1 MEPSLISF
9 LSFLITF
16 QLLFVGI
23 FLITHKKGNR
33 RNNILLGTIFILIA
47 WNMGN
52 LTLQMNGVVFKWE
65 FLQDIDDGFFLLYG
79 PIFYLYA
86 QGVIF
91 KDFKLSRGNLLHLI
105 PYLLL
110 TISLLSFK
118 NLTPVTSE
126 DIIMN
131 DLPWQ
136 FYLIGALMYAHFF
149 VYLGLTYKSLLKYRK
164 IIKENY
170 SQIDQINL
178 DWLSVSI
185 NTFALVAFV
194 SLIQSFIT
202 LAENRSVFMVT
213 SVLLL
218 IFIFYFVNKVILK
231 ALRQPEIFAG
241 IAQNETSKYLGSNL
255 TPSQIEEYK
264 KQLLALLNTEKP
276 FLNPQVSL
284 TDLSE
289 KLSVST
295 KHLSQVINQ
304 SFNKSFFDFVNTYR
318 IQEVQQILKESK
330 DDKLTV
336 LEAMYEAGFNSK
348 SSFNTAFK
356 KETGQTPSEFR
367 KKHLTNAFDILIS
380 VDCDNHSGD
389 ICCIIY

>member
-1 MEPSLISF
+1 MDPSLISF

-33 RNNILLGTIFILIA
+33 RNNSLLGTIFILIA
-47 WNMGN
+47 WNMVD
-52 LTLQMNGVVFKWE
+52 LTLQMNGVVFTWQ
-65 FLQDIDDGFFLLYG
+65 FLQHIDDGFFLLYG
-79 PIFYLYA
+79 PIFYLYG

-91 KDFKLSRGNLLHLI
+91 RDFKLSRGNLLHLI

-110 TISLLSFK
+110 TISLLFFR
-118 NLTPVTSE
+118 NIRPVTSE
-126 DIIMN
+126 EIIKN
-131 DLPWQ
+131 GLPWQ
-136 FYLIGALMYAHFF
+136 FYLISALMYAHFF
-149 VYLGLTYKSLLKYRK
+149 VYLGLTYQSLLKYRK
-164 IIKENY
+164 IIKDNY

-185 NTFALVAFV
+185 KTFGLVAFL
-194 SLIQSFIT
+194 SLIQSFIA
-202 LAENRSVFMVT
+202 LAENRSVFMVAL
-213 SVLLL
+213 VLLL

-264 KQLLALLNTEKP
+264 KQLLALLRTEKP

-284 TDLSE
+284 ADLSE

-304 SFNKSFFDFVNTYR
+304 SFNKNFFDFINNYR
-318 IQEVQQILKESK
+318 IQEVQQILKESR

-356 KETGQTPSEFR
+356 KETGRTPSEFR
-367 KKHLTNAFDILIS
+367 KTIS
-380 VDCDNHSGD
+380 
-389 ICCIIY
+389 

>member
-1 MEPSLISF
+1 MDPSLISF

-33 RNNILLGTIFILIA
+33 RNNILLGSIFILIA
-47 WNMGN
+47 WNMGD
-52 LTLQMNGVVFKWE
+52 LTLQINGVVLKWE
-65 FLQDIDDGFFLLYG
+65 FLHHIDAGFFLLYG

-91 KDFKLSRGNLLHLI
+91 RDFKLSSGNLLHLI

-110 TISLLSFK
+110 TISLLSLR
-118 NLTPVTSE
+118 NLTPITSE
-126 DIIMN
+126 EIIKN

-136 FYLIGALMYAHFF
+136 FYLLSALMYTHFL
-149 VYLGLTYKSLLKYRK
+149 VYLGLTYKSLWKYRK
-164 IIKENY
+164 IIKNKY

-178 DWLSVSI
+178 DWLSFSL
-185 NTFALVAFV
+185 NTFGLLTFV
-194 SLIQSFIT
+194 SLIQNFIA

-213 SVLLL
+213 LVLLL

-241 IAQNETSKYLGSNL
+241 ITQNETAKYLGSNL
-255 TPSQIEEYK
+255 TPDQVEEYK
-264 KQLLALLNTEKP
+264 EKLLALFRSEKP
-276 FLNPQVSL
+276 FLDPQVSL
-284 TDLSE
+284 ADLSE

-304 SFNKSFFDFVNTYR
+304 SFNKSFFDFINNFR
-318 IQEVQQILKESK
+318 IQEVQQILKESR

-356 KETGQTPSEFR
+356 KETGQTPTEFR
-367 KKHLTNAFDILIS
+367 KTI
-380 VDCDNHSGD
+380 
-389 ICCIIY
+389 

>member
-1 MEPSLISF
+1 MDLSLISL

-33 RNNILLGTIFILIA
+33 RNNILLSTLFILIA
-47 WNMGN
+47 WNMGD
-52 LTLQMNGVVFKWE
+52 LTLQLNGVVLKWE
-65 FLQDIDDGFFLLYG
+65 FIKHIDSGFFLLFG
-79 PIFYLYA
+79 PIIYLYA

-91 KDFKLSRGNLLHLI
+91 RDFKLSIGNLLHLI

-110 TISLLSFK
+110 TISLLSLR

-126 DIIMN
+126 EIIAN

-136 FYLIGALMYAHFF
+136 IYLINILMYVHIF
-149 VYLGLTYKSLLKYRK
+149 VYLGLCYKSLWKYRE
-164 IIKENY
+164 IIKNKY

-178 DWLSVSI
+178 DWLSFSL
-185 NTFALVAFV
+185 NTFGLISFV
-194 SLIQSFIT
+194 SLAQSLIALT
-202 LAENRSVFMVT
+202 ENRSAFMVT
-213 SVLLL
+213 LILLL
-218 IFIFYFVNKVILK
+218 IFIFYFVNRVILK

-241 IAQNETSKYLGSNL
+241 ITQNETSKYLGSNL
-255 TPSQIEEYK
+255 TPSQIEAYK
-264 KQLLALLNTEKP
+264 KQLVVLLNTEKP

-304 SFNKSFFDFVNTYR
+304 SFNLSFFDFVNSYR
-318 IQEVQQILKESK
+318 IKEAQQILKESK

-336 LEAMYEAGFNSK
+336 LEVMYEAGFNSK

-356 KETGQTPSEFR
+356 KETGQTPSQFR
-367 KKHLTNAFDILIS
+367 KMI
-380 VDCDNHSGD
+380 
-389 ICCIIY
+389 

>member
-1 MEPSLISF
+1 MDPSLISF

-33 RNNILLGTIFILIA
+33 RNNILLASIFIMIG

-52 LTLQMNGVVFKWE
+52 LTLQMNGVVYKWE
-65 FLQDIDDGFFLLYG
+65 FLRLIDDGFFLLYG

-86 QGVIF
+86 QGIMF
-91 KDFKLSRGNLLHLI
+91 RDFKLSSGNLLHLT

-110 TISLLSFK
+110 TISLLSLR
-118 NLTPVTSE
+118 NYTPSTSE
-126 DIIMN
+126 EILTN
-131 DLPWQ
+131 NLPWQ
-136 FYLIGALMYAHFF
+136 FYLISAFMYTHIF

-164 IIKENY
+164 IIKNKY

-178 DWLSVSI
+178 DWLSSSL
-185 NTFALVAFV
+185 NTFGILTLV
-194 SLIQSFIT
+194 SLIQNFISLT
-202 LAENRSVFMVT
+202 GNRSVIIVAL
-213 SVLLL
+213 VVLL

-241 IAQNETSKYLGSNL
+241 ITLNETTKYLGSNL

-264 KQLLALLNTEKP
+264 KQLLALLKTEKP
-276 FLNPQVSL
+276 FLNPQVSI

-295 KHLSQVINQ
+295 KNLSQVINQ
-304 SFNKSFFDFVNTYR
+304 SFNKSFFDFINTYR
-318 IQEVQQILKESK
+318 IQEVQQTLKESM

-336 LEAMYEAGFNSK
+336 LEAMYQAGFNSK

-356 KETGQTPSEFR
+356 KETGQTPTEFR
-367 KKHLTNAFDILIS
+367 KTI
-380 VDCDNHSGD
+380 
-389 ICCIIY
+389 

>member
-33 RNNILLGTIFILIA
+33 RNNILFGTIFILIA
-47 WNMGN
+47 WNMGD
-52 LTLQMNGVVFKWE
+52 LTLQMNGVVLKWE
-65 FLQDIDDGFFLLYG
+65 FLQRIDDGFFLLYG

-91 KDFKLSRGNLLHLI
+91 RDFKLSSGNLLHLI

-110 TISLLSFK
+110 IISLLSLR
-118 NLTPVTSE
+118 NLTPSTSE
-126 DIIMN
+126 EVIKN
-131 DLPWQ
+131 DLLWQ
-136 FYLIGALMYAHFF
+136 FYLISALMYAHFF
-149 VYLGLTYKSLLKYRK
+149 VYLGLTYKSLWKYRK
-164 IIKENY
+164 IIKNKY

-178 DWLSVSI
+178 DWLSLSI
-185 NTFALVAFV
+185 KTFGLLTFI
-194 SLIQSFIT
+194 SLIHNFIA
-202 LAENRSVFMVT
+202 LAGNRSVFMVT
-213 SVLLL
+213 LVLLL

-264 KQLLALLNTEKP
+264 KQLMALINTEKP
-276 FLNPQVSL
+276 FLDPQVSL
-284 TDLSE
+284 ADLSE

-304 SFNKSFFDFVNTYR
+304 TFNKSFFDFINTCR

-330 DDKLTV
+330 DDKMTV
-336 LEAMYEAGFNSK
+336 LEAIYQAGFNSK

-356 KETGQTPSEFR
+356 KDTGQTPTEFR
-367 KKHLTNAFDILIS
+367 KMI
-380 VDCDNHSGD
+380 
-389 ICCIIY
+389 

>member
-1 MEPSLISF
+1 MDLSLISY

-33 RNNILLGTIFILIA
+33 RNNILLSTIFILIA
-47 WNMGN
+47 WNMVD
-52 LTLQMNGVVFKWE
+52 LTLRMNGVVLKWE
-65 FLQDIDDGFFLLYG
+65 FLQLIDDGFFLLYG
-79 PIFYLYA
+79 PIIYLYA

-91 KDFKLSRGNLLHLI
+91 RDFKLSSGNLLHLI

-110 TISLLSFK
+110 TISLLSLR
-118 NLTPVTSE
+118 NLTPSTSE
-126 DIIMN
+126 EIITN

-136 FYLIGALMYAHFF
+136 FYSISALMYTHFF
-149 VYLGLTYKSLLKYRK
+149 VYLGRTYKSLWKYRK
-164 IIKENY
+164 IIKNKY

-178 DWLSVSI
+178 DWLSFSL
-185 NTFALVAFV
+185 NTFGLLTFV
-194 SLIQSFIT
+194 SLIHNFIA
-202 LAENRSVFMVT
+202 LAKNRSVFMVT
-213 SVLLL
+213 LVLLL
-218 IFIFYFVNKVILK
+218 IFVFYFVNNVILK

-241 IAQNETSKYLGSNL
+241 ITQNETTKYLGSNL

-264 KQLLALLNTEKP
+264 KQLLALLRTEKP

-304 SFNKSFFDFVNTYR
+304 SFNKSFFDFINTYR
-318 IQEVQQILKESK
+318 IQEVQQILKESM

-336 LEAMYEAGFNSK
+336 LEAMYQAGFNSK

-356 KETGQTPSEFR
+356 KETGQTPTEFR
-367 KKHLTNAFDILIS
+367 KMI
-380 VDCDNHSGD
+380 
-389 ICCIIY
+389 

>member
-1 MEPSLISF
+1 MDLSLISY

-47 WNMGN
+47 WNMGDV
-52 LTLQMNGVVFKWE
+52 TLQLNGVVLKWE
-65 FLQDIDDGFFLLYG
+65 FIKHIDAGFFLLYG
-79 PIFYLYA
+79 PIIYLYA

-91 KDFKLSRGNLLHLI
+91 RDFKLSIGNLLHLI
-105 PYLLL
+105 PYLML
-110 TISLLSFK
+110 TISLLSLR

-126 DIIMN
+126 EIIAN

-136 FYLIGALMYAHFF
+136 IYLINALIYAHIF
-149 VYLGLTYKSLLKYRK
+149 VYLGLTYKSLWKYRE
-164 IIKENY
+164 IIKNKY

-178 DWLSVSI
+178 DWLSFAL
-185 NTFALVAFV
+185 NTFGLISFV
-194 SLIQSFIT
+194 SLVQSVIALT
-202 LAENRSVFMVT
+202 ENRSAFMVT
-213 SVLLL
+213 LVLLL

-241 IAQNETSKYLGSNL
+241 ITQNETSKYLGSNL
-255 TPSQIEEYK
+255 TPNQIEAYK
-264 KQLLALLNTEKP
+264 KQLLAFLNTEKP

-304 SFNKSFFDFVNTYR
+304 SFDKSFFDFVNTYR
-318 IQEVQQILKESK
+318 IQEAQQILKKSK

-336 LEAMYEAGFNSK
+336 LEVMYEAGFNSK

-367 KKHLTNAFDILIS
+367 K
-380 VDCDNHSGD
+380 
-389 ICCIIY
+389 II

>member
-1 MEPSLISF
+1 MDTSLISY

-33 RNNILLGTIFILIA
+33 RNNMLLSTVFFMIA
-47 WNMGN
+47 WNMGD
-52 LTLQMNGVVFKWE
+52 LTLQMNGVVLNWE
-65 FLQDIDDGFFLLYG
+65 FLQHIDDGFLFIYG

-91 KDFKLSRGNLLHLI
+91 RDFKLSSRDLLHLT

-110 TISLLSFK
+110 TISILSLN
-118 NLTPVTSE
+118 NLVPNLSE
-126 DIIMN
+126 EIIMN

-136 FYLIGALMYAHFF
+136 FYLISALMYVHLF
-149 VYLGLTYKSLLKYRK
+149 VYLGLTYKSLWKYRL
-164 IIKENY
+164 IIKNKY

-178 DWLSVSI
+178 DWLSFAL
-185 NTFALVAFV
+185 NTFGLLAFI
-194 SLIQSFIT
+194 SLIQNFIV
-202 LAENRSVFMVT
+202 LAENRIVFMVT
-213 SVLLL
+213 LVLLL

-241 IAQNETSKYLGSNL
+241 IAQNETTKYLGSNL
-255 TPSQIEEYK
+255 TPGQIEEYK
-264 KQLLALLNTEKP
+264 KQLVALLETEKS

-295 KHLSQVINQ
+295 KQLSQVINQ
-304 SFNKSFFDFVNTYR
+304 SFNKSFFDFINSYR
-318 IQEVQQILKESK
+318 IREVQQILKESK

-336 LEAMYEAGFNSK
+336 LEAMYQAGFNSK

-356 KETGQTPSEFR
+356 KETGLTPTEFR
-367 KKHLTNAFDILIS
+367 QMI
-380 VDCDNHSGD
+380 
-389 ICCIIY
+389 

>member
-1 MEPSLISF
+1 MDLSLISY

-33 RNNILLGTIFILIA
+33 RNNILLGTIFIMIA
-47 WNMGN
+47 WNIGD
-52 LTLQMNGVVFKWE
+52 LTLQINGVVFKWE
-65 FLQDIDDGFFLLYG
+65 FLHHLDDGFFLLYG
-79 PIFYLYA
+79 PSFYLYA

-91 KDFKLSRGNLLHLI
+91 RDFKLSSGNLLHLI

-110 TISLLSFK
+110 TITLLSLR
-118 NLTPVTSE
+118 NLTPSTPE
-126 DIIMN
+126 EIIKN

-136 FYLIGALMYAHFF
+136 FYLINALMYAHIF
-149 VYLGLTYKSLLKYRK
+149 VYLGLTYKSLWKYRK
-164 IIKENY
+164 IIKSKY

-178 DWLSVSI
+178 DWLSFSI
-185 NTFALVAFV
+185 NTFGLLTFV
-194 SLIQSFIT
+194 SLIQSFIS

-213 SVLLL
+213 LVLLL

-231 ALRQPEIFAG
+231 ALQQPEIFAG
-241 IAQNETSKYLGSNL
+241 IAQNETTKYLGSNL
-255 TPSQIEEYK
+255 TPDQIEEYK
-264 KQLLALLNTEKP
+264 KQLLALLRTEKT
-276 FLNPQVSL
+276 FLDPQVSL
-284 TDLSE
+284 ADLSE

-304 SFNKSFFDFVNTYR
+304 SFNKSFFDFINTYR

-336 LEAMYEAGFNSK
+336 LEAMYQAGFNSK

-356 KETGQTPSEFR
+356 KETGQTPTEFR
-367 KKHLTNAFDILIS
+367 KMI
-380 VDCDNHSGD
+380 
-389 ICCIIY
+389 

>member
-1 MEPSLISF
+1 MDLSLISY

-33 RNNILLGTIFILIA
+33 RNNILLGTIFVMIA
-47 WNMGN
+47 WNMGD
-52 LTLQMNGVVFKWE
+52 LTLQMNGVFFEWE
-65 FLQDIDDGFFLLYG
+65 FVQLLDDGFLLLYG
-79 PIFYLYA
+79 PVFYLYA

-91 KDFKLSRGNLLHLI
+91 RDFKLSKENLLHLI

-110 TISLLSFK
+110 TISLLSSRS
-118 NLTPVTSE
+118 LAPSQSE
-126 DIIMN
+126 EIIKN

-136 FYLIGALMYAHFF
+136 FYLISALMYTHIF
-149 VYLGLTYKSLLKYRK
+149 VYLGLTYKSLWKYRL
-164 IIKENY
+164 IIKNKF

-178 DWLSVSI
+178 DWLSSSL
-185 NTFALVAFV
+185 NTFGLLTFV
-194 SLIQSFIT
+194 SVIHSFIP
-202 LAENRSVFMVT
+202 LAGNRSVLIVT
-213 SVLLL
+213 LVLLL

-241 IAQNETSKYLGSNL
+241 IAQNETTRYLGSNL
-255 TPSQIEEYK
+255 TPDQIEENR
-264 KQLLALLNTEKP
+264 KQLVALLNTEKP
-276 FLNPQVSL
+276 FLNPQVSI

-304 SFNKSFFDFVNTYR
+304 SFNKSFFDFINTYR

-330 DDKLTV
+330 DDKMTV
-336 LEAMYEAGFNSK
+336 LEAMYQAGFNSK

-356 KETGQTPSEFR
+356 KETGQTPTEFR
-367 KKHLTNAFDILIS
+367 KMI
-380 VDCDNHSGD
+380 
-389 ICCIIY
+389 